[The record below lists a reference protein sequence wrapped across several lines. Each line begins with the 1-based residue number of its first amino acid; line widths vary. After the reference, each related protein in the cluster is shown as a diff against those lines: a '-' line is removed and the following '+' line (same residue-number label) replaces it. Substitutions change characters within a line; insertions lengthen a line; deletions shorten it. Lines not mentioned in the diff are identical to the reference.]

1 MGKGRPRATKQL
13 AQAAG
18 GRGRIEPRLGCFLM
32 WPLYLVRP
40 HPFLLGKSLPKAE
53 SHSSGR
59 GGFVRPASAS
69 RGLPAHRASSW
80 LLLSAQRRW
89 WGLGRWRQALAP
101 SYHICLVER
110 WVGPKE
116 QIYCVSSALGSIPAS
131 QNWSDDKDKC
141 VWLWAQSL
149 RIYLAP
155 AVIKK

>member
-80 LLLSAQRRW
+80 LLLSAQRR
-89 WGLGRWRQALAP
+89 
-101 SYHICLVER
+101 V
-110 WVGPKE
+110 VGAGE
-116 QIYCVSSALGSIPAS
+116 VAASLGSQLPHLFGGE
-131 QNWSDDKDKC
+131 
-141 VWLWAQSL
+141 VGGAQRADLLCLQRLGLHPSL
-149 RIYLAP
+149 TELER
-155 AVIKK
+155 